1 MGEAFLCSITS
12 LVFAT
17 IVFFGC
23 NLQGSFLIFIAVY
36 FLTAMIGIVLA
47 YAVAAAVP
55 TMDAATALLPT
66 YVTFCMYFGGLFLL
80 FDKIPLGWRWFSYTT
95 FLRYA
100 WSAAMVNQF
109 YGETNG
115 NVPEFGG
122 QTVLQ
127 FSASTTALPT
137 TSGSR
142 AASSF

>member
-55 TMDAATALLPT
+55 TMEAANALLPT
-66 YVTFCMYFGGLFLL
+66 YVTFCMYFGGLFLI
-80 FDKIPLGWRWFSYTT
+80 FDKIPQGWQWYSYTDSALRVDSTHDQPVPSQGWRRRGQSDSGQSVF
-95 FLRYA
+95 RGA
-100 WSAAMVNQF
+100 
-109 YGETNG
+109 GRI
-115 NVPEFGG
+115 EF
-122 QTVLQ
+122 
-127 FSASTTALPT
+127 
-137 TSGSR
+137 
-142 AASSF
+142 